1 MTTTTHRT
9 ARLAG
14 VAVAALVAL
23 AIAAPVAG
31 ASLTLRPKPSGM
43 EMHWYHSHQ
52 SAKGLKARKSKI
64 GPNAV
69 IGLRSMKDLASLRS
83 AYGFDRVRRIP
94 ALHAVEIRVDAAQLQ
109 SLLTNA
115 SSDPRIRYVSGRGPT
130 RRAASMPNDPFLHSI
145 DPETGIPYQWV
156 FEAMHVER
164 AFDFSKGDS
173 RIVVGVLDTG
183 VDNVPDLKGKIDS
196 LWVVSGTTVSQ
207 APLDG
212 NDDTGHG
219 TAVASEIAATVDDHH
234 GPAGVGG
241 ETHVIAIRAGANATF
256 DDTSIAVALM
266 KLDSLGVRIVNMSL
280 GGRYPSEPI
289 LIDAIHKAA
298 ADGLLLVA
306 SSGNEA
312 LMDDG
317 HVGWPA
323 ADLQPSD
330 GGRSY
335 GLAVGATTV
344 DGVRASFSNWGKH
357 LSLTAPGTYRDASGL
372 LVALPTP
379 SAYDLKFRN
388 WFGEGD
394 AHYGNLAGTS
404 FASPLVAGI
413 AALIWAVRPEL
424 KNYQVADIIKQS
436 AERAAGSDWTAEMG
450 CGILDAGAALEL
462 ATSRAAT
469 EWTDLPQAD
478 VICSAGGDRPATWPT
493 ELNQTITFD
502 PIAEKKLGDGDFA
515 VHATVS
521 SGLPL
526 SFTADGPCTI
536 ANGIVHLTEAGVCE
550 ITASQDGD
558 ATYNLALDAPQ
569 SFVIDYVAPRHVR
582 ALSASGKW
590 GASIRLP
597 FLIGKGNGDVA
608 AKIVVQRNGTIV
620 AQPSRGFFRVVAGQA
635 HGLAW
640 QAPKAKTKGSYRFC
654 VTLSDHAGRETPPSC
669 GRIRLR

>member
-14 VAVAALVAL
+14 VVVAALVAL

-31 ASLTLRPKPSGM
+31 ASLTLRPKKSGAQ
-43 EMHWYHSHQ
+43 MHWYHSHQ
-52 SAKGLKARKSKI
+52 SARDLRARKTKI
-64 GPNAV
+64 GPTAV
-69 IGLRSMKDLASLRS
+69 IGVRSMQDLASLR
-83 AYGFDRVRRIP
+83 ATYGFDHVRAIP
-94 ALHAVEIRVDAAQLQ
+94 TLHAVEIRVDASQLQ
-109 SLLTNA
+109 SLLANA
-115 SSDPRIRYVSGRGPT
+115 PSDPRIRYVSGRGHT
-130 RRAASMPNDPFLHSI
+130 RGAASMPNDPFLHSI
-145 DPETGIPYQWV
+145 DPETGIPYEWV
-156 FEAMHVER
+156 FAAMHVDR
-164 AFDFSKGDS
+164 AFDLSQGDA

-196 LWVVSGTTVSQ
+196 LWVVNGTTVSQ
-207 APLDG
+207 APLDD

-219 TAVASEIAATVDDHH
+219 TAVASEIASKVNDHL

-241 ETHVIAIRAGANATF
+241 ATHVIAIRAGSNASF
-256 DDTSIAVALM
+256 DDTSIAIALM

-289 LIDAIHKAA
+289 LVDAIHKAA

-306 SSGNEA
+306 SAGNDA
-312 LMDDG
+312 LDDDG

-344 DGVRASFSNWGKH
+344 DGVRASFSDRGKH
-357 LSLTAPGTYRDASGL
+357 LSLVAPGTYRDASGL
-372 LVALPTP
+372 LVALPTT
-379 SAYDLKFRN
+379 SAYDLNHRN

-436 AERAAGSDWTAEMG
+436 AERAEGSDWTPEMG

-462 ATSRAAT
+462 ATSRPAAA
-469 EWTDLPQAD
+469 WTDLPQSD
-478 VICSAGGDRPATWPT
+478 VVCSAGGDRPATWPT
-493 ELNQTITFD
+493 ELSQTITFD
-502 PIAEKKLGDGDFA
+502 PIGEKKLGDSDFA
-515 VHATVS
+515 VHATVP

-526 SFTADGPCTI
+526 SFTADGPCTVT
-536 ANGIVHLTEAGVCE
+536 NGIVHLTGAGVCE
-550 ITASQDGD
+550 ITVSQDGD
-558 ATYNLALDAPQ
+558 ATYNLARPAAHT
-569 SFVIDYVAPRHVR
+569 FVIDDVAPRHVR
-582 ALSASGKW
+582 ALPASGKW
-590 GASIRLP
+590 GASVQLP

-608 AKIVVQRNGTIV
+608 AKIVVQRNGTTFT
-620 AQPSRGFFRVVAGQA
+620 QRSRGFFRVAAGQA
-635 HGLAW
+635 YGLSW
-640 QAPKAKTKGSYRFC
+640 QAPKAKSRSSYRFC
-654 VTLSDHAGRETPPSC
+654 VTLSDRAGRETPPSC